1 MPPCGPPQCRKSST
15 ITPRRSPGPWF
26 LAGAPSKLSVR
37 PASTSTRPPRC
48 DYCQRFERAKSS
60 AGLGAYPP
68 YCPHGFLCR
77 GVPTSRIAHHVVGE
91 RFGAP
96 RNVVL
101 PRFFLAHHIG
111 RPLGRSVIAWGCLRA
126 HFGCTHEAKKVSRL
140 IEFHG
145 FLPFLARRCALVPI
159 PVDPIAPRI
168 REGPPQPS
176 KAESASGSI
185 RGKALKKPGL
195 PAPGT

>member
-1 MPPCGPPQCRKSST
+1 MDPSAKSGESVALLERLQGNSHLKPPSMRLIATVRATAVSKSST

-37 PASTSTRPPRC
+37 PLPTSTRPPGC

-68 YCPHGFLCR
+68 YCPHGFCAGACPHR
-77 GVPTSRIAHHVVGE
+77 VSHIVVGE

-126 HFGCTHEAKKVSRL
+126 HFGCTHEAKKFRV
-140 IEFHG
+140 
-145 FLPFLARRCALVPI
+145 
-159 PVDPIAPRI
+159 
-168 REGPPQPS
+168 
-176 KAESASGSI
+176 
-185 RGKALKKPGL
+185 
-195 PAPGT
+195 

>member
-26 LAGAPSKLSVR
+26 LAGAPSKLSIR

-48 DYCQRFERAKSS
+48 NDFQLFERLKLS

-91 RFGAP
+91 RFGAS

-101 PRFFLAHHIG
+101 PRFFLAHRLG
-111 RPLGRSVIAWGCLRA
+111 RPLERSEIAWGCLWVRLGCARGQNKISNSYSQFGLRGRA
-126 HFGCTHEAKKVSRL
+126 PRGVTGELSPASVYAKTKSRL
-140 IEFHG
+140 IEIHG
-145 FLPFLARRCALVPI
+145 FLPFSARRCAPS
-159 PVDPIAPRI
+159 PDPRTP
-168 REGPPQPS
+168 
-176 KAESASGSI
+176 
-185 RGKALKKPGL
+185 
-195 PAPGT
+195 

>member
-68 YCPHGFLCR
+68 YCPHRFLCS

-91 RFGAP
+91 RFGAS

-101 PRFFLAHHIG
+101 PRFFLAHRLG
-111 RPLGRSVIAWGCLRA
+111 RPLERSEIAWGCLWVRL
-126 HFGCTHEAKKVSRL
+126 GCARGQNKIAFNRDSRVFAVFSAPL
-140 IEFHG
+140 R
-145 FLPFLARRCALVPI
+145 PSP
-159 PVDPIAPRI
+159 DPRT
-168 REGPPQPS
+168 PP
-176 KAESASGSI
+176 
-185 RGKALKKPGL
+185 
-195 PAPGT
+195 

>member
-68 YCPHGFLCR
+68 YCADRFCGGRVLASRRRAHRSSWELRAKWPHAKCGAAALFC
-77 GVPTSRIAHHVVGE
+77 GVP
-91 RFGAP
+91 P
-96 RNVVL
+96 RLTPWAVRNSL
-101 PRFFLAHHIG
+101 
-111 RPLGRSVIAWGCLRA
+111 
-126 HFGCTHEAKKVSRL
+126 
-140 IEFHG
+140 
-145 FLPFLARRCALVPI
+145 
-159 PVDPIAPRI
+159 
-168 REGPPQPS
+168 
-176 KAESASGSI
+176 
-185 RGKALKKPGL
+185 GL
-195 PAPGT
+195 PMGAFRLKTRPKQNRV

>member
-1 MPPCGPPQCRKSST
+1 MRLIATVRATAVSEIIDYNPAPVPGPVVS
-15 ITPRRSPGPWF
+15 RRSALEASGHTHRTVRTVF
-26 LAGAPSKLSVR
+26 CAGA
-37 PASTSTRPPRC
+37 
-48 DYCQRFERAKSS
+48 
-60 AGLGAYPP
+60 
-68 YCPHGFLCR
+68 CPHR
-77 GVPTSRIAHHVVGE
+77 VSHIVVGE

-145 FLPFLARRCALVPI
+145 FLPFLAHVRPSPDPRRPHR
-159 PVDPIAPRI
+159 P
-168 REGPPQPS
+168 
-176 KAESASGSI
+176 
-185 RGKALKKPGL
+185 
-195 PAPGT
+195 

>member
-1 MPPCGPPQCRKSST
+1 MNSAEFSKWSRRMAFELGVFCRH
-15 ITPRRSPGPWF
+15 I
-26 LAGAPSKLSVR
+26 R

-145 FLPFLARRCALVPI
+145 FLPFLAHVRPSPDPRRPHR
-159 PVDPIAPRI
+159 P
-168 REGPPQPS
+168 
-176 KAESASGSI
+176 
-185 RGKALKKPGL
+185 
-195 PAPGT
+195 